1 MTGEVEGG
9 LDAQRLQTGCIASP
23 DAPDL
28 FNLVLFEGLDASFIG
43 IDEAT
48 MIKALVFL
56 GIVAGHLCQCLCGGN
71 ADADRH
77 TGGLPDVC
85 RQVFSPFL
93 QVVVIHARQVAE
105 AFIDAVTIEGW
116 SSLAD

>member
-28 FNLVLFEGLDASFIG
+28 LNLILFEGFGTSLIS

-48 MIKALVFL
+48 MIKAL
-56 GIVAGHLCQCLCGGN
+56 
-71 ADADRH
+71 
-77 TGGLPDVC
+77 
-85 RQVFSPFL
+85 L
-93 QVVVIHARQVAE
+93 Q
-105 AFIDAVTIEGW
+105 
-116 SSLAD
+116 